1 MRSGELITSISQLR
15 DSLGT
20 LDAAWNRT
28 REQWRDGKSRNLAEN
43 HLQPI
48 AVEMMS
54 AYSAIQR
61 LAEVLSQAER
71 ACGPW

>member
-1 MRSGELITSISQLR
+1 MRNGEIITSISQLR
-15 DSLGT
+15 DAVDT
-20 LDAAWNRT
+20 LQAAWNLT
-28 REQWRDGKSRNLAEN
+28 RDEWRDANSRHLEEN

-48 AVEMMS
+48 AVEVAA

-61 LAEVLSQAER
+61 LADEFGQAER